1 MIHTGTNDL
10 TNGVNTMK
18 EIRKII
24 KCVRDLVKDKKVN
37 IGFSSVISRSD
48 RNLGQEIRYLNL
60 KLKRYCKGN
69 NFLFVDN
76 VNIEESCLNNSKLH
90 LNHKATNILC
100 QNIKNSMYHYWCS
113 VRNKFENFKEIIN
126 GNVDIF
132 TIAETKLDGSFPTSQ
147 FELEGYY
154 SPFRL
159 DITKQSGGLLVY
171 IKSSIPSRQLSYGS
185 ICNSIQAI
193 PFEINLRQEKW
204 LTILIYRPPSQD
216 SGFFIHTLTEIIDH
230 FATKYDNHLI
240 MGDFNME
247 PNNRMFKDFLDSNN
261 LTNLIKTNT
270 CFKGKGSSIDLIL
283 TNRKYSFKY
292 TSSYETGLSDH
303 HHMVYTMLKSSFI
316 NIEPKLLNYG
326 DYKNFNFGNFKEDL
340 SEALILKLC

>member
-1 MIHTGTNDL
+1 MH
-10 TNGVNTMK
+10 
-18 EIRKII
+18 
-24 KCVRDLVKDKKVN
+24 
-37 IGFSSVISRSD
+37 
-48 RNLGQEIRYLNL
+48 
-60 KLKRYCKGN
+60 
-69 NFLFVDN
+69 
-76 VNIEESCLNNSKLH
+76 
-90 LNHKATNILC
+90 
-100 QNIKNSMYHYWCS
+100 
-113 VRNKFENFKEIIN
+113 
-126 GNVDIF
+126 
-132 TIAETKLDGSFPTSQ
+132 
-147 FELEGYY
+147 
-154 SPFRL
+154 
-159 DITKQSGGLLVY
+159 

-204 LTILIYRPPSQD
+204 LVISIYCWPSQD
-216 SGFFIHTLTEIIDH
+216 SGFFIHSLTEIIDH

-247 PNNRMFKDFLDSNN
+247 PNNRVFKDFLDSNN

-303 HHMVYTMLKSSFI
+303 HHMIYTMLKSSFI
-316 NIEPKLLNYG
+316 NIEPKLLNYR

-340 SEALILKLC
+340 SETLLICRNSYDEFESAFTTALDKHAQKKELWGDNKPHITKPLRQAIIKRSKLKNKANKTKLLTDIRNYKKQ